1 MVVTRI
7 ILNASYIKQQAN
19 VKHVVILFKVQKK
32 QKKNKK
38 KKKKKT
44 KQNKKRKHKSKT
56 FKNQ

>member
-32 QKKNKK
+32 PKKNKK
-38 KKKKKT
+38 KKEKNKT
-44 KQNKKRKHKSKT
+44 KQKQKA
-56 FKNQ
+56 

>member
-32 QKKNKK
+32 PKKNK

-44 KQNKKRKHKSKT
+44 KQNKNRKHKSKT